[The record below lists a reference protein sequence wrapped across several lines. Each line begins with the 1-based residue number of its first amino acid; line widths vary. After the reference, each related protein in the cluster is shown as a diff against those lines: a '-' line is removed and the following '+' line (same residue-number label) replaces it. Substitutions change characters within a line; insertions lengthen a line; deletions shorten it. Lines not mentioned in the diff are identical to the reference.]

1 MEDILILTVRVKGE
15 NIMGNLLLEADGLAM
30 VKGKLRDIKVETPIT
45 SIPDF
50 VDAFEGLFKEEG
62 T

>member
-1 MEDILILTVRVKGE
+1 MEDVLILTVRVKGE
-15 NIMGNLLLEADGLAM
+15 NIMGNPLLEADGLAM
-30 VKGKLRDIKVETPIT
+30 VKGKLRDIKVEAPIT